1 MYLLLNS
8 RIPELTFLRSFHNL
22 MLFACLWTLTP
33 NTMCHA
39 GQNHLTYRLGR
50 INKQVEKIMD
60 DKNIGLMIM
69 LFEGGK

>member
-1 MYLLLNS
+1 
-8 RIPELTFLRSFHNL
+8 
-22 MLFACLWTLTP
+22 
-33 NTMCHA
+33 MCHA
-39 GQNHLTYRLGR
+39 GQNHHTYRLGR